1 MKSTCIQGPDVKHP
15 IVKSLIIS
23 ILNKTPSE
31 NWKPNKPSLTMCSLP
46 DCGEVKIK
54 SKLKAL
60 NVTSLS

>member
-46 DCGEVKIK
+46 DCGEV
-54 SKLKAL
+54 
-60 NVTSLS
+60 